1 MKSRLE
7 KVYSKLPNKKVNLK
21 AQKVELGL
29 LDEISYDYDNLVE
42 EIDRL
47 SYLVDEFL
55 PEQFNKLDEAY
66 ILLKDVLVFNSE
78 NVIYYDDVSQDEE
91 TIRIIKEKAEVIG
104 IDANEI
110 FPNIDNY
117 ESELERL
124 RVLSDEFKG
133 AVRQFSNY

>member
-1 MKSRLE
+1 MKTRLE
-7 KVYSKLPNKKVNLK
+7 KVYGKMPNQKINLKSKKV
-21 AQKVELGL
+21 ALGL

-66 ILLKDVLVFNSE
+66 QLLTDVLE
-78 NVIYYDDVSQDEE
+78 NNTENIIYYDDVAQDEE
-91 TIRIIKEKAEVIG
+91 TIRIIRQNAEMIG
-104 IDANEI
+104 IDANELL
-110 FPNIDNY
+110 PNIDNY

-124 RVLSDEFKG
+124 RVLSDEFES